1 MSFEDVVTQIEQGNA
16 LDIPHHNAERYP
28 NQRLFIVAI
37 ENYAYVVPYVEDN
50 DVVFLKTLYPS
61 RKAVRDYFPL
71 LGGDYGSI
79 RILTCTTS
87 PLKKAKG
94 APLPMTKRS

>member
-1 MSFEDVVTQIEQGNA
+1 MPNVDWNRNKAEALRARYGVSFEDVVTQIEQGNA

-71 LGGDYGSI
+71 LGGDYDNAQSGS
-79 RILTCTTS
+79 
-87 PLKKAKG
+87 
-94 APLPMTKRS
+94 